1 MSRSNHNHVTASL
14 ARLLLR
20 SALSV
25 CAVWIAWPLQASD
38 RDDALDYRIAR
49 IEGGL
54 LPASTAGVVP
64 APPWNIHERMRL
76 YNVPG
81 VSIAVIHNYTLEWVK
96 GYGVLEAG
104 GVAPVT
110 DETLFQAASI
120 SKPVTAMG
128 ILRLAQEGRLRLDGE
143 ANQYLSTWR
152 IPENQFTVRQKVF
165 PGHLLTH
172 TAGMTPWGYTG
183 YFFDQP
189 LPVLT
194 QILDGQ
200 RPPANSAPIRVER
213 VPGTEFVYSNGGFLV
228 LQQMAMDITG
238 LPFDTWI
245 KSTVLDRLEMT
256 RTSFVQP
263 LPQALEANAA
273 RGHLSNGA
281 MIRGGWKIHPELA
294 SSGMWTTAADLARL
308 VIEIQRSYFGRS
320 NRVLSPEMT
329 RLMLTPFA
337 PSYGLGMQLESEG
350 AFFYH
355 SGANDGYRALIL
367 GYPHTGDGAVILT
380 NADSGAELRQ
390 EIARAIATEYG
401 WAHFRVAG
409 FPAGA
414 PVLADRTPVL
424 NAASSKPEAAPGTI
438 VSIYGPDLDGVT
450 EVLFQ
455 GQKAAILAAT
465 AGQVNAIVPAGIA
478 PGLALLQVRRGGLT
492 SRGREVRIATSAPGL
507 FSLNQRGDGPGI
519 IVHADNFRL
528 VSETEP
534 AHRGGYVS
542 ILCTGLGVNGVE
554 PAVTVGG
561 SSARVSW
568 SGPMPG
574 FPGVDQINI
583 QVPFDAPHAGSVPIQ
598 LRAGTAASNT
608 VTIAI
613 D

>member
-1 MSRSNHNHVTASL
+1 L
-14 ARLLLR
+14 
-20 SALSV
+20 
-25 CAVWIAWPLQASD
+25 IGWPLQASD
-38 RDDALDYRIAR
+38 RDDALETRIAR

-64 APPWNIHERMRL
+64 APPWNIHERMRH

-96 GYGVLEAG
+96 SYGVLEAG
-104 GVAPVT
+104 GNAPVT

-128 ILRLAQEGRLRLDGE
+128 ILWLAQEGRLKLDGE
-143 ANQYLSTWR
+143 ANQYLSMWR
-152 IPENQFTVRQKVF
+152 IPENQFTVQQKVF

-189 LPVLT
+189 LPTLT

-200 RPPANSAPIRVER
+200 RPPANSAAIRVER

-228 LQQMAMDITG
+228 LQQMAMDVTG
-238 LPFDTWI
+238 MPFDTWI

-256 RTSFVQP
+256 RTTFAQP
-263 LPQALEANAA
+263 LPRGLETNAA
-273 RGHLSNGA
+273 RGHLSSGA
-281 MIRGGWKIHPELA
+281 MIRGGWKIQPELA
-294 SSGMWTTAADLARL
+294 SSGMWTTASDLARF
-308 VIEIQRSYFGRS
+308 VIEIQRSYLGQSR
-320 NRVLSPEMT
+320 RVLSAEMT

-337 PSYGLGMQLESEG
+337 PSYGLGLELASEG
-350 AFFYH
+350 SLFYH
-355 SGANDGYRALIL
+355 SGANDGYRNVML

-380 NADSGAELRQ
+380 NADSGVELRQ

-401 WAHFRVAG
+401 WAHFRVPG

-414 PVLADRTPVL
+414 PALADSTPVL

-438 VSIYGPDLDGVT
+438 VSIYGPDLNGVT

-465 AGQVNAIVPAGIA
+465 TEQINAIVPSGVA

-492 SRGREVRIATSAPGL
+492 GRAREVRISTSAPGL

-519 IVHADNFRL
+519 IVHGDNFRL

-534 AHRGGYVS
+534 ARRGEYVS
-542 ILCTGLGVNGVE
+542 ILGTGLGVTGVE
-554 PAVTVGG
+554 PTVTVGG
-561 SSARVSW
+561 VSARVTW

-574 FPGVDQINI
+574 FSGVDQVNI
-583 QVPFDAPHAGSVPIQ
+583 QVPIDAPRAVSVPLQ
-598 LRAGTAASNT
+598 MRAGNSTSNT